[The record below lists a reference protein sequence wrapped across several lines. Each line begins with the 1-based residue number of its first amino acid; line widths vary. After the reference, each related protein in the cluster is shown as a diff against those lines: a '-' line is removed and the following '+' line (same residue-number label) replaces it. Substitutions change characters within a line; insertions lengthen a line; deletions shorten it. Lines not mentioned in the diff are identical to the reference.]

1 VKFANGF
8 AEFRLL
14 LGAGGKAEDV
24 IFRADGDD
32 APGAVAACSEERNL
46 RSRAGTAP
54 VHLLF
59 YNATGAGIQLYKLNS
74 EGKRTAQGTIGE
86 NMSSTLLTS
95 VDTPWV
101 VADASGKC
109 LEIVLPGQTTRYHTV
124 EAAGADGQPEHPL
137 SRRTAPLAGSEEMLR
152 QYIEGLGRG
161 EPNYDRMT
169 SEVAAQTRQQ
179 LPFNQA
185 ILSRLGPLRA
195 VSFRG
200 VTSMGSDIYMAHFAN
215 GTAEWR
221 IALVKDGVIGR
232 IALGPQ

>member
-1 VKFANGF
+1 M
-8 AEFRLL
+8 
-14 LGAGGKAEDV
+14 
-24 IFRADGDD
+24 
-32 APGAVAACSEERNL
+32 AACSEERDL

-54 VHLLF
+54 VHVSL

-74 EGKRTAQGTIGE
+74 EGKRSVQGTMGE
-86 NMSSTLLTS
+86 NMSSTILTS
-95 VDTPWV
+95 VDNPLV

-109 LEIVLPGQTTRYHTV
+109 LEIVLPGQNTRYHTIEV
-124 EAAGADGQPEHPL
+124 ADGQAEHPL
-137 SRRTAPLAGSEEMLR
+137 SRRTTPRAESEAMLR
-152 QYIEGLGRG
+152 EYIEALGRG

-185 ILSRLGPLRA
+185 ILGRLGALRA
-195 VSFRG
+195 MSFRG
-200 VTSMGSDIYMAHFAN
+200 VSAMGSDIYMAHFAN

-221 IALVKDGVIGR
+221 IALVKDGTIGR